1 MVGDTPPTLPAAD
14 PHAEHGPRY
23 KWIALSNTTLG
34 MLMVMINQSIVL
46 IALPDIFKGIK
57 LNPLDPHNTSY
68 LLWMMMGFMVVT
80 AVLVVSFGR
89 LGDMFGRVRMYNLG
103 FALFTVCSILLSLTW
118 GSGSQAALWLIGWRV
133 VQGIGGALI
142 FANSTAIITDAFP
155 VNQRGTALGI
165 NVIAGI
171 SGGFIGLMLGG
182 VLGPVGWRWIFL
194 VSVPV
199 GIFGTIWAYLKLK
212 DTGHRNPAKMDWWG
226 NLTFAVG
233 LIAILVGIT
242 YGIQPYHGAS
252 TGWSNPWV
260 LSSMIG
266 GVVVLILFGWIETR
280 VAEPLFNLS
289 LFRIRAFVAGNLA
302 SLLTALGRGGLQFIL
317 IIWLQG
323 IWLPL
328 HGYSFSRTPL
338 WAGIYMIPM
347 TIGLL
352 IAAPI
357 SGLLSDRFGSR
368 LFTVAGALLNA
379 LSFGLLMVLPVN
391 FSYPVFALI
400 LMLNGLG
407 AGLFASPNRA
417 EIMNSVPAN
426 RRGVG
431 AGMTATFQNSAMV
444 LSIGV
449 FFSLIVVGLSTHLPS
464 AMYSGLATQGVPDAT
479 AHQVSQLPPLA
490 VLFAAFLGYNP
501 MQQLLGPQVL
511 HQLPAGKAD
520 YLTGRSFFPHLI
532 TGPFQDGLAVA
543 FWFALGACLIA
554 AVASAVT
561 GGVKP
566 VKVTTAGSEELEE
579 LVEPTP
585 AVGDEPV
592 SAADVRQ
599 ALRTSGDG

>member
-1 MVGDTPPTLPAAD
+1 MVGDTAPAPPAAD
-14 PHAEHGPRY
+14 PHAEHGPHY

-103 FALFTVCSILLSLTW
+103 FALFTVCSILLSVTW

-233 LIAILVGIT
+233 LISILVGIT

-252 TGWSNPWV
+252 TGWGNPWV
-260 LSSMIG
+260 IGSMAG
-266 GVVVLILFGWIETR
+266 GLVVLILFGFIETR

-328 HGYSFSRTPL
+328 HGYSFEKTPL

-347 TIGLL
+347 TVGLL

-368 LFTVAGALLNA
+368 MFTVAGALLNA

-431 AGMTATFQNSAMV
+431 AGMTATFQNSAML

-464 AMYSGLATQGVPDAT
+464 AMYSGLAAQGVPDAT
-479 AHQVSQLPPLA
+479 AHTVSQLPPLA

-511 HQLPAGKAD
+511 GNLPAGKAD

-532 TGPFQDGLAVA
+532 TGPFKDGLAVA
-543 FWFALGACLIA
+543 FWFALAACLIA
-554 AVASAVT
+554 AVASAMT
-561 GGVKP
+561 GGVRPAKAVAGGAEEPLELPSP
-566 VKVTTAGSEELEE
+566 V
-579 LVEPTP
+579 
-585 AVGDEPV
+585 VGDEPV
-592 SAADVRQ
+592 SAEDVRE
-599 ALRTSGDG
+599 ALHTSGDS

>member
-1 MVGDTPPTLPAAD
+1 MAGDTAPTLPAAD
-14 PHAEHGPRY
+14 PHAEHGPHY

-103 FALFTVCSILLSLTW
+103 FAVFTICSVLLSLTW

-199 GIFGTIWAYLKLK
+199 GVFGTIWAYLKLK

-252 TGWSNPWV
+252 TGWGNPWV
-260 LSSMIG
+260 LGSMGG
-266 GVVVLILFGWIETR
+266 GVIMLVLFGFIETR

-289 LFRIRAFVAGNLA
+289 LFRIRAFVAGNVA

-347 TIGLL
+347 TVGLL

-464 AMYSGLATQGVPDAT
+464 AMYSGLAAQGVPAAT
-479 AHQVSQLPPLA
+479 AHQISQLPPLA

-501 MQQLLGPQVL
+501 MQQLLGSHVL
-511 HQLPAGKAD
+511 QNLPAGKAD

-532 TGPFQDGLAVA
+532 TGPFQDGLEVA

-561 GGVKP
+561 GGVRPARTPKA
-566 VKVTTAGSEELEE
+566 VGADEQLEL
-579 LVEPTP
+579 PSP

-599 ALRTSGDG
+599 ALHTAGES